1 MNRLGDILDLA
12 RALSIDSLVATIEE
26 IIDDVDK
33 CSETSEISSNHTAP
47 TYNNHI
53 QATTQNNHS
62 SFNKIYSPSV
72 PSTINQTSTF
82 SNPQQHQLFTTAQQ
96 PFTSTQS
103 VLSSVLQSPSLSM
116 SSNAPLNLS
125 QQGIIPV
132 QNDETTQ
139 ILHTNQQIR
148 STQSQINLLTRPS
161 PASSVICNAIN
172 LTQPNLTTNVTQS
185 TNSADILKR
194 LTKLEPCDLSQQSVS
209 LPTTQPPKIVISSNL
224 YKSPEHI
231 SPPSNSS
238 LQQQAINNMSATKR
252 PHSSNSDSSSVSA
265 ESLSIDQLRR
275 PLSTET
281 VDEDVEN
288 GAPNSKQLRLSTN
301 LLESVLLKH
310 APNAANSKNFA
321 SPTLDTTRQNDEL
334 LELESEGVTKQTGG
348 KLVPKTLDSREKIF
362 GNQILPLLGALP
374 TGNTNLSTL
383 LSAAVKLKQ
392 VADIVL
398 RKFFQDDFVLT
409 YFAI

>member
-33 CSETSEISSNHTAP
+33 CSETSETSSNHTASAY
-47 TYNNHI
+47 TNHI
-53 QATTQNNHS
+53 QATTHN
-62 SFNKIYSPSV
+62 SFNKIYSPSI
-72 PSTINQTSTF
+72 PSTINQTTSF
-82 SNPQQHQLFTTAQQ
+82 SHPQQHQLLTTTQQ
-96 PFTSTQS
+96 PFSSTQS
-103 VLSSVLQSPSLSM
+103 VLSSALQSSPLSL

-125 QQGIIPV
+125 QQGIIPL
-132 QNDETTQ
+132 NSGAATP
-139 ILHTNQQIR
+139 ILHSRQQIR
-148 STQSQINLLTRPS
+148 PTQHPTHMFPRPS
-161 PASSVICNAIN
+161 TASSVICNAIN
-172 LTQPNLTTNVTQS
+172 LSQQNLTTNVTQS
-185 TNSADILKR
+185 SNSADILRR
-194 LTKLEPCDLSQQSVS
+194 LTKLEPCDLSVQQSVS
-209 LPTTQPPKIVISSNL
+209 LPTIQPPKIVISSNL

-238 LQQQAINNMSATKR
+238 YQQQAINNMSATKR
-252 PHSSNSDSSSVSA
+252 PHSSNSESSSVSA

-281 VDEDVEN
+281 ADEDVEN
-288 GAPNSKQLRLSTN
+288 GAPNSKQLRLSSN

-310 APNAANSKNFA
+310 APNTANSKNFV

-334 LELESEGVTKQTGG
+334 SEIENEVVSKPTGG
-348 KLVPKTLDSREKIF
+348 KLATKTLDSREKVF

-374 TGNTNLSTL
+374 TGNHNLSTL

-398 RKFFQDDFVLT
+398 RKYFSYFKDFSR
-409 YFAI
+409 

>member
-33 CSETSEISSNHTAP
+33 CSETSETSSNHTASAY
-47 TYNNHI
+47 TNHI
-53 QATTQNNHS
+53 QATTHN
-62 SFNKIYSPSV
+62 SFNKIYSPSI
-72 PSTINQTSTF
+72 PTTINQTTSF
-82 SNPQQHQLFTTAQQ
+82 SHPQQHQLLTTTQQ
-96 PFTSTQS
+96 SFSSTQS
-103 VLSSVLQSPSLSM
+103 VLSSALQSSPLSL

-125 QQGIIPV
+125 QQGIIP
-132 QNDETTQ
+132 
-139 ILHTNQQIR
+139 LHSSAATPIQHSTQQIR
-148 STQSQINLLTRPS
+148 PTQHSTHMFPRPS
-161 PASSVICNAIN
+161 TASSVICNAIN
-172 LTQPNLTTNVTQS
+172 LSQQNLTTNVTQS
-185 TNSADILKR
+185 SNSADILRR
-194 LTKLEPCDLSQQSVS
+194 LTKLEPCDLSVQQSVS
-209 LPTTQPPKIVISSNL
+209 LPTTQPPKIVISNNL

-231 SPPSNSS
+231 SP
-238 LQQQAINNMSATKR
+238 QQQTINNMSATKR
-252 PHSSNSDSSSVSA
+252 PHSSNSESSSVSA

-281 VDEDVEN
+281 ADEDVEN
-288 GAPNSKQLRLSTN
+288 GAPNSKHLRLSSN

-310 APNAANSKNFA
+310 APNTANSKNFV

-334 LELESEGVTKQTGG
+334 SEIENEVVSKPTGG
-348 KLVPKTLDSREKIF
+348 KLAPKTLDSREKVF

-374 TGNTNLSTL
+374 TGNHNLSTL

-398 RKFFQDDFVLT
+398 RKYFFSYLK
-409 YFAI
+409 YFMS